1 MRPVAVAEMEEDD
14 QVFNLALEARLHAAE
29 TIKQSRQ
36 ELIVVA
42 SLVDRIPNLAGL
54 TRTCEVF
61 FHTIISPCLSYLVG
75 ANAIKSRVLTLQVFR
90 AAGLV
95 VADKSVLQDK
105 QFRLIR
111 FGWLLDC
118 LLP

>member
-1 MRPVAVAEMEEDD
+1 MEEDD
-14 QVFNLALEARLHAAE
+14 QLFNLAIEARKDAAE
-29 TIKQSRQ
+29 TIKRSQQ

-61 FHTIISPCLSYLVG
+61 
-75 ANAIKSRVLTLQVFR
+75 K

-95 VADKSVLQDK
+95 VADKSVVEDK

-111 FGWLLDC
+111 FFFFLLVLTTLINEQ
-118 LLP
+118 LLY